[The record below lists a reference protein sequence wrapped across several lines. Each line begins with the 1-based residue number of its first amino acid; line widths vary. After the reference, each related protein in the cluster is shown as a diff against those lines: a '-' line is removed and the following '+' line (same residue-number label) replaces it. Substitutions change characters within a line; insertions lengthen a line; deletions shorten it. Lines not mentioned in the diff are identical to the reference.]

1 MNYAEYLFMKAGEEC
16 NEIGQA
22 AAKTSLF
29 GLDSIVPDKGITNE
43 EHLIYEIHDL
53 LAVVELLKENGL
65 LNFQINPDMI
75 TAKKRKM
82 INIAK
87 DRGILSGEQ
96 IVVLEPSAFAFNP
109 LRSHQHIGFIAQDTG
124 PAN

>member
-1 MNYAEYLFMKAGEEC
+1 MKAGEEC

-22 AAKTSLF
+22 SAKASLF

-65 LNFQINPDMI
+65 LNFQINPEMI
-75 TAKKRKM
+75 AAKKKKM

-87 DRGILSGEQ
+87 DRGILIGEQ
-96 IVVLEPSAFAFNP
+96 TVVLEPSAFVFNS
-109 LRSHQHIGFIAQDTG
+109 LRDHRHIGFIAQDTG
-124 PAN
+124 PAK